1 MSLRS
6 KLFVLTLEMQYNIL
20 KDNRLDKRLSKK
32 KKISEIFS
40 DINDLDHEIASE
52 KQEDEIYPQRTY
64 LNIKISPSNVK
75 VGGEAPD
82 DFSHVFFANDL
93 R

>member
-6 KLFVLTLEMQYNIL
+6 KLFVLTLEMQKNIL
-20 KDNRLDKRLSKK
+20 KDNRLDNRLKF
-32 KKISEIFS
+32 SETFS